1 MVLILLFKSA
11 KKVYHWRLSFLA
23 DFFIAMIDYGTVL
36 QAALTPITLI
46 SGVGLLLVSMT
57 NRYNHSTDR
66 LRQLLRESDAIKP
79 RKDDD
84 LDHAIELIFL
94 RVRLLRKAILLIVL
108 SGMFSAL
115 LVLMSIFEIALG
127 DDFMVLKSIL
137 LLIAIVMVVVS
148 TLIFAKE
155 VGTSMKALGLSVHH

>member
-1 MVLILLFKSA
+1 
-11 KKVYHWRLSFLA
+11 
-23 DFFIAMIDYGTVL
+23 MIDYSITL

-66 LRQLLRESDAIKP
+66 LRQLLRESEAIKP
-79 RKDDD
+79 RKDAD
-84 LDHAIELIFL
+84 LEHAIDLIFL
-94 RVRLLRKAILLIVL
+94 RVRLLRQAILLVVL

-115 LVLMSIFEIALG
+115 LVLASILEIALG
-127 DDFMVLKSIL
+127 TDFLMLKSL
-137 LLIAIVMVVVS
+137 LLLVAVVLVVVS

>member
-1 MVLILLFKSA
+1 
-11 KKVYHWRLSFLA
+11 
-23 DFFIAMIDYGTVL
+23 MIDYGIFL

-66 LRQLLRESDAIKP
+66 LRQLIRESDAIKP

-84 LDHAIELIFL
+84 LEHAKDLIFL
-94 RVRLLRKAILLIVL
+94 RVRLLRQAILLVVI
-108 SGMFSAL
+108 SGMLSAI
-115 LVLMSIFEIALG
+115 LVLTGIIEIATNSN
-127 DDFMVLKSIL
+127 FVVIKSSL
-137 LLIAIVMVVVS
+137 LLAAVSLVVVS

-155 VGTSMKALGLSVHH
+155 VSTSMKALGLSVHH

>member
-1 MVLILLFKSA
+1 
-11 KKVYHWRLSFLA
+11 
-23 DFFIAMIDYGTVL
+23 MIDYGTVL

-94 RVRLLRKAILLIVL
+94 RVRLL

>member
-1 MVLILLFKSA
+1 MATF
-11 KKVYHWRLSFLA
+11 FLA

-115 LVLMSIFEIALG
+115 LVLRFHGAQIHFAFDCYRDGCGIHTYFCQRSRHFHESAGLERSP
-127 DDFMVLKSIL
+127 LK
-137 LLIAIVMVVVS
+137 
-148 TLIFAKE
+148 E
-155 VGTSMKALGLSVHH
+155 QEHG

>member
-1 MVLILLFKSA
+1 
-11 KKVYHWRLSFLA
+11 
-23 DFFIAMIDYGTVL
+23 MIDYGTFL

-66 LRQLLRESDAIKP
+66 LRQLIRESDAIKP

-84 LDHAIELIFL
+84 LEHAKDLIFL
-94 RVRLLRKAILLIVL
+94 RVRLLRQAILLVVI
-108 SGMFSAL
+108 SGMLSAI
-115 LVLMSIFEIALG
+115 LVLTGIVEIATG
-127 DDFMVLKSIL
+127 SDFVVIKSTL
-137 LLIAIVMVVVS
+137 LLAAVSLVVIS

-155 VGTSMKALGLSVHH
+155 VSTSMKALGLSVHH

>member
-1 MVLILLFKSA
+1 MPIF
-11 KKVYHWRLSFLA
+11 FLA
-23 DFFIAMIDYGTVL
+23 DIFFAMIEYGTVL

-79 RKDDD
+79 RKDAD

-94 RVRLLRKAILLIVL
+94 RVRLLRKAIMLIVL

-115 LVLMSIFEIALG
+115 LVLMSIFEIAMG
-127 DDFMVLKSIL
+127 DDLMVLKSIA
-137 LLIAIVMVVVS
+137 IAMVVVS

-155 VGTSMKALGLSVHH
+155 VSTSMKALGLSVHH